1 MRFGLFFL
9 ALKTL
14 RRKPARTAAMVA
26 GIACV
31 SGTLFVLSLL
41 SVSVN
46 RSIEAAG
53 GRLGA
58 DAMVVPAGVRMDGG
72 GLLLSSIPAA
82 LSMEASLKER
92 IVAMADVEAAA
103 SQLFI
108 VSARLA
114 CCTVADT
121 VLIGFEPG
129 EDFTITPWLRE
140 KLRGPLAEDEIIV
153 GTDILAE
160 PGGRMKFYGKVFR
173 ISGKLEPTGL
183 EFPDSAVFIPMEGAR
198 AMIEGSPEA
207 AERPLSM
214 GRGEISAVF
223 LRFREGVD
231 HERAAIAIEYALPE
245 VQVILSSKALQ
256 SARSRLELPLKTMA
270 AAGLVQWAL
279 SLVFIGVLY
288 GLSVSE
294 REREIGIMR
303 ALGARRGTILRLL
316 MHEVLVLSSS
326 GGLAGV
332 LAGAGVLYFFQGFVS
347 SVSQGAFLA
356 PPLPSMILLAAA
368 SFACA
373 LLSGAAATWYPV
385 FKGMRRAP
393 FESIMKD

>member
-1 MRFGLFFL
+1 MRFGLFSL

-14 RRKPARTAAMVA
+14 RRKTARTAAMVA
-26 GIACV
+26 GIASV
-31 SGTLFVLSLL
+31 SGAFFVLSLL

-53 GRLGA
+53 ARLGA
-58 DAMVVPAGVRMDGG
+58 DAMVVPVGMRVDGG
-72 GLLLSSIPAA
+72 GLLLSGIPAA
-82 LSMEASLKER
+82 LSMEAGLKER
-92 IVAMADVEAAA
+92 ILAVTDVEAAA

-160 PGGRMKFYGKVFR
+160 PGGRMRFYGKAFR

-183 EFPDSAVFIPMEGAR
+183 AFLDSAVFIPMEGAR
-198 AMIEGSPEA
+198 AMIEGSIEA
-207 AERPLSM
+207 AERPLSI
-214 GRGEISAVF
+214 GSGEISAVF
-223 LRFREGVD
+223 LRFREGAD

-245 VQVILSSKALQ
+245 VQVILSSRALQ
-256 SARSRLELPLKTMA
+256 SVRSKLQLPLKAMA
-270 AAGLVQWAL
+270 AAGLVPWAL

-294 REREIGIMR
+294 RGREIGIMR
-303 ALGARRGTILRLL
+303 ALGARRGAIARLL

-326 GGLAGV
+326 GGIAGV
-332 LAGAGVLYFFQGFVS
+332 LAGAGFLHFFEGFVS
-347 SVSQGAFLA
+347 SVSRGVFTA
-356 PPLPSMILLAAA
+356 PPLPTTLLLAGA
-368 SFACA
+368 SFLCA
-373 LLSGAAATWYPV
+373 LLSGAVATWYPV
-385 FKGMRRAP
+385 FKGTRRGP
-393 FESIMKD
+393 FESIMRG